1 MYRLIA
7 FDVDGTLC
15 AFSRDAEPG
24 ASMRVSPRFLAAAA
38 QVQARG
44 VAITL
49 ATGRGVTPILPLA
62 TALGINVPLICYQGG
77 WVYDLQTATTL
88 HRSTLPVGLAHQ
100 VVAWVQPFDWD
111 ISVYQDGEIY
121 LQRLHYPV
129 EFYDRWFGLPWHH
142 VSDLR
147 QAITHDPEKIVF
159 TGEPAMC
166 DTIHAKLN
174 AQFGE
179 QIQVLR
185 THELFVEL
193 VPHGTS
199 KGGAL
204 AWLAAQMGIRQEEVI
219 AVGDSENDL
228 SMIRWAGMGIAMGNA
243 TAQVKAA
250 ARWQAPTVDDDG
262 AAVVLEHFVLDADSA
277 TNFTN

>member
-159 TGEPAMC
+159 TGAR
-166 DTIHAKLN
+166 D
-174 AQFGE
+174 
-179 QIQVLR
+179 IQRRGAGLAGC
-185 THELFVEL
+185 TDGY
-193 VPHGTS
+193 PP
-199 KGGAL
+199 GG
-204 AWLAAQMGIRQEEVI
+204 
-219 AVGDSENDL
+219 GDCGG
-228 SMIRWAGMGIAMGNA
+228 R
-243 TAQVKAA
+243 
-250 ARWQAPTVDDDG
+250 
-262 AAVVLEHFVLDADSA
+262 F
-277 TNFTN
+277 